1 MICPVL
7 VADDLSGFW
16 RSSKP
21 GDRDATRGTDGEVY
35 RGTGALSRG
44 TIELWG
50 GRGAA
55 GDQRAALPAS
65 SRPLRG
71 GGGGRV
77 DRSAA
82 RGGGPD
88 RVRRRA
94 IPDTLLGFQS
104 EALPRGAGGRARV
117 CSRLHLDQGG
127 LAEPRPGAGGGQALG
142 ASQKAATPATAGDDA
157 VSGRFDPR
165 VAGRS
170 AGARSGRHVGR
181 CHQRDLLG
189 HSGRG
194 GRDSVELSGAV

>member
-16 RSSKP
+16 RSSKL

-50 GRGAA
+50 SGGAA

-71 GGGGRV
+71 GRG

-82 RGGGPD
+82 RPGIGAP
-88 RVRRRA
+88 RSV
-94 IPDTLLGFQS
+94 
-104 EALPRGAGGRARV
+104 EA
-117 CSRLHLDQGG
+117 
-127 LAEPRPGAGGGQALG
+127 
-142 ASQKAATPATAGDDA
+142 
-157 VSGRFDPR
+157 
-165 VAGRS
+165 RS
-170 AGARSGRHVGR
+170 APRNGPFG
-181 CHQRDLLG
+181 LTK
-189 HSGRG
+189 
-194 GRDSVELSGAV
+194 E

>member
-50 GRGAA
+50 GGGAV

-82 RGGGPD
+82 RPRIGAARGGGPD

-94 IPDTLLGFQS
+94 VPDTLLGFHG
-104 EALPRGAGGRARV
+104 EALPRGAGGRAWI
-117 CSRLHLDQGG
+117 CSGLHLDQGG

-142 ASQKAATPATAGDDA
+142 ASQK
-157 VSGRFDPR
+157 
-165 VAGRS
+165 
-170 AGARSGRHVGR
+170 
-181 CHQRDLLG
+181 
-189 HSGRG
+189 
-194 GRDSVELSGAV
+194 

>member
-16 RSSKP
+16 RSSKL

-50 GRGAA
+50 SGGAA

-82 RGGGPD
+82 RPGIGAARGGG
-88 RVRRRA
+88 
-94 IPDTLLGFQS
+94 S
-104 EALPRGAGGRARV
+104 RARV

-127 LAEPRPGAGGGQALG
+127 PAEPRPGAGGGQALG

-170 AGARSGRHVGR
+170 AGARPGRHVGR